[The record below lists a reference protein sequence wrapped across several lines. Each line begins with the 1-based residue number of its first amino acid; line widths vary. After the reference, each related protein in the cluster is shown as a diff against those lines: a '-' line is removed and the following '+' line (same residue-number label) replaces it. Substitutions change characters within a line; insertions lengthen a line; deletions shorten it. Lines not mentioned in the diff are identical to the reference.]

1 MSFLQERSCKD
12 EYDVQEYEFAQTLDL
27 DPRLVGRFIGKR
39 GQNIQRL
46 TVETGV
52 AIQVDQRTKMAP
64 KIILK
69 GSTSGVAQAKEQVL
83 RELKNLAEYEN
94 RAPRG
99 MWPFLCLRVLIFLVV
114 SVSSLAQA
122 KILAGVGQF
131 SQPPPP
137 LLGKF

>member
-12 EYDVQEYEFAQTLDL
+12 EYDVQEYEFAQTLDLDL

-131 SQPPPP
+131 SHPCV
-137 LLGKF
+137 FF